1 MNARDLR
8 IVGGILAGAA
18 LLIGGVASLR
28 AQSQDTSQQ
37 EDAVAAAARKA
48 REEKKKEGTK
58 PKKVY
63 TDEDVSRLSGGVTSA
78 TAEVPKM
85 PGQEGEAKAR
95 EGTDQLGAAKE
106 GGAADSGKPKETP
119 EQKWRKKFADA
130 YKDLDRAE
138 RELDVLQRENNK
150 AQTQYYSDP
159 QKALKEQYTR
169 NEINE
174 RDAKIA
180 AKQKEV
186 QQLKDHISDLEDQ
199 MRKDGGDAGWAS
211 RP

>member
-1 MNARDLR
+1 MNARNLQ
-8 IVGGILAGAA
+8 ILGGILASAA
-18 LLIGGVASLR
+18 LLGGGAVAAR
-28 AQSQDTSQQ
+28 AQSQDASQQ
-37 EDAVAAAARKA
+37 EDAEAAAARKA
-48 REEKKKEGTK
+48 RAEKKKEGTK

-63 TDEDVSRLSGGVTSA
+63 TDDDVSRLSGGVTSA

-85 PGQEGEAKAR
+85 PGQEGEAKTVEAV
-95 EGTDQLGAAKE
+95 AKE
-106 GGAADSGKPKETP
+106 GGPADDGKPKETP
-119 EQKWRKKFADA
+119 EQKWRRKFADA

-159 QKALKEQYTR
+159 QKALREQYTR

-186 QQLKDHISDLEDQ
+186 QQLKDRISDLEDQ

>member
-1 MNARDLR
+1 MNARKVRMLA
-8 IVGGILAGAA
+8 GIMAGAA
-18 LLIGGVASLR
+18 LLCGAAATVR
-28 AQSQDTSQQ
+28 AQQDSSQQ
-37 EDAVAAAARKA
+37 VEDPVAAAARKA

-63 TDEDVSRLSGGVTSA
+63 TDEDVSRLTGGVTSA
-78 TAEVPKM
+78 TAAVPKM
-85 PGQEGEAKAR
+85 PGQEEPKAGE
-95 EGTDQLGAAKE
+95 DQGAAKE
-106 GGAADSGKPKETP
+106 GAGGAGAGEKPKETP
-119 EQKWRKKFADA
+119 EQKWRRKFADA
-130 YKDLDRAE
+130 YKNLDRTE
-138 RELDVLQRENNK
+138 RELDILQRENNK

-186 QQLKDHISDLEDQ
+186 QQLKDQISDLEDQ
-199 MRKDGGDAGWAS
+199 LRKDGGDPGWAS

>member
-8 IVGGILAGAA
+8 MLGGILAGAA
-18 LLIGGVASLR
+18 LLGGGAGAVR
-28 AQSQDTSQQ
+28 ARSQDTSQQ

-58 PKKVY
+58 AKKVY
-63 TDEDVSRLSGGVTSA
+63 TDDDVSHLRGGVTSA
-78 TAEVPKM
+78 AAEVPKV
-85 PGQEGEAKAR
+85 PGQEGEAKTA
-95 EGTDQLGAAKE
+95 EGVPKE
-106 GGAADSGKPKETP
+106 GAGAEGAGDKPKETP

-186 QQLKDHISDLEDQ
+186 QQQKDRVSDLEDQ

>member
-1 MNARDLR
+1 MNVQTIRMLAGM
-8 IVGGILAGAA
+8 IVGAA
-18 LLIGGVASLR
+18 LLGGGSAAVC
-28 AQSQDTSQQ
+28 AQQNSSQQ
-37 EDAVAAAARKA
+37 SEDAVAAAARKA

-63 TDEDVSRLSGGVTSA
+63 TDEDVSKLSGGVTSA

-85 PGQEGEAKAR
+85 PGQPEAKPDTADQQ
-95 EGTDQLGAAKE
+95 GTAKE
-106 GGAADSGKPKETP
+106 GVAGGEKPKETS
-119 EQKWRKKFADA
+119 EQKWRRKFGDA
-130 YKDLDRAE
+130 YKNLDRAE
-138 RELDVLQRENNK
+138 RELDILQRENNK

-159 QKALKEQYTR
+159 QKALAEQYSR
-169 NEINE
+169 KEINE

-186 QQLKDHISDLEDQ
+186 QQLRDQISDLQDQ
-199 MRKDGGDAGWAS
+199 MRKDGGDPGWAG

>member
-8 IVGGILAGAA
+8 ILGRILAGAA
-18 LLIGGVASLR
+18 LLGGAVSLQ

-37 EDAVAAAARKA
+37 EDAVAAAARKS

-63 TDEDVSRLSGGVTSA
+63 TDDDMSRLSGGVTSA

-85 PGQEGEAKAR
+85 PGQEAEAKAA
-95 EGTDQLGAAKE
+95 EDTTKAAVDDGAA
-106 GGAADSGKPKETP
+106 GKPKESP

-199 MRKDGGDAGWAS
+199 MRKDGGDPGWAS